1 MITEHLG
8 EFAALLVAVFWTVTG
23 LAFESA
29 TIKVGSIAVNII
41 RLVFGLVFLSILT
54 WILRSNPLPTDANS
68 FNWLWLS
75 VSGLIG
81 FVIGDYFLFK
91 SYPIVGSWFAML
103 IMTLAPPTAA
113 IFGFLILGE
122 RMEIKSLSGMIITL
136 TGIGLTIFGKKKK
149 GEKFTLDKPLKG
161 ILFAFIGALG
171 QGLGIVFSK
180 LGMDDYDPFASTQI
194 RIISAIIGFSILIT
208 FTGRWSNIRKAF
220 SNKKAMAGI
229 TTGAFFGPFLGV
241 SFSLIAVKYTQ
252 TGIASTIMAMVPI
265 LIIPPSIILFKHKI
279 TIREMIG
286 AILGVLG
293 VVLFF
298 I

>member
-1 MITEHLG
+1 MFSTHLG

-41 RLVFGLVFLSILT
+41 RLVMGLIFLSVLTLITRSAILPLDASLYS
-54 WILRSNPLPTDANS
+54 WI
-68 FNWLWLS
+68 WLS
-75 VSGLIG
+75 ISGLIG
-81 FVIGDYFLFK
+81 FVIGDLFLFA
-91 SYPIVGSWFAML
+91 SYPLVGSWFAML

-122 RMEIKSLSGMIITL
+122 KMEAKSLIGMFVTL
-136 TGIGLTIFGKKKK
+136 AGIGLTIFGRKKR

-161 ILFAFIGALG
+161 ILFAFIGAVG

-180 LGMDDYDPFASTQI
+180 LGMGDYDPFASTQI
-194 RIISAIIGFSILIT
+194 RIIAAIIGFSLVISIS
-208 FTGRWSNIRKAF
+208 GRWHNIHRALRHRRGMR
-220 SNKKAMAGI
+220 SI
-229 TTGAFFGPFLGV
+229 TVGAFFGPFLGV
-241 SFSLIAVKYTQ
+241 SFSLIAVKHTQ

-265 LIIPPSIILFKHKI
+265 LIIPPSIIFFKHKI
-279 TIREMIG
+279 SPREMIG
-286 AILGVLG
+286 AVLGVAG

>member
-8 EFAALLVAVFWTVTG
+8 EYAALLVAVFWTITG

-29 TIKVGSIAVNII
+29 TIKVGSIAVNLI
-41 RLVFGLVFLSILT
+41 RLVFGLFFLSALT
-54 WILRSNPLPTDANS
+54 WILRSYPLPTDANS

-122 RMEIKSLSGMIITL
+122 RMELKSLAGMLITL

-149 GEKFTLDKPLKG
+149 GEKFTLDKPIKG

-180 LGMDDYDPFASTQI
+180 LGMADYDPFASTQI
-194 RIISAIIGFSILIT
+194 RIIAAIIGFSILIT
-208 FTGRWSNIRKAF
+208 LGGRWRNIVKAI
-220 SNKKAMAGI
+220 SHREAMRGI
-229 TTGAFFGPFLGV
+229 VIGAFFGPFLGV

-265 LIIPPSIILFKHKI
+265 LIIPPSILLFKHKI
-279 TIREMIG
+279 SIREMIG
-286 AILGVLG
+286 AILGVTG